1 MIYTIRATSADV
13 EIGGFTFTSSP
24 IRLIE
29 IPILTS
35 DNFESLFDA
44 VENSSLTI
52 AKDGEDLINPMP
64 IISNLINL
72 AEGFETIMLSD
83 GSDLLNEYRTKEYER
98 EDIHITDSTITVLS
112 DDFSKYFTIKG
123 GTNYDVILPDVNTV
137 SPSSVYKFKNLD
149 NNLIR
154 GTFTPV
160 SGQNIEGQDLFYL
173 YGKGYVSLK
182 VKTDVNTG
190 VPFWSIV
197 DFSSLF
203 SSLGHGET
211 KHIDFVNND
220 GLLVVEHNLGYTP
233 TTQVWVNDGLGGFTD
248 PNVDVDH
255 ASNKDSFTVN
265 LEGVNSGFV
274 LYV

>member
-1 MIYTIRATSADV
+1 MIYTIRANSADV
-13 EIGGFTFTSSP
+13 QIGGFTFTSSP

-35 DNFESLFDA
+35 NNFESLFDA

-52 AKDGEDLINPMP
+52 AKYGEDLINPMP

-72 AEGFETIMLSD
+72 AEESY
-83 GSDLLNEYRTKEYER
+83 GSDLLNEYRTKQYER
-98 EDIHITDSTITVLS
+98 EDISITDSTITVLA

-137 SPSSVYKFKNLD
+137 SPSYIYKFKNLD

-160 SGQNIEGQDLFYL
+160 SGQNIEGKDLFYL
-173 YGKGYVSLK
+173 YGKGYISLK

-190 VPFWSIV
+190 APFWSIV

-248 PNVDVDH
+248 PNVDIDH

-265 LEGVNSGFV
+265 LEDVNSGFI